1 MGFFNAMSSIDKIN
15 RLLKDLE
22 NQVTITQDLVARDAP
37 ASTLNNSLNVLKSIH
52 QQLIDAFSN
61 SSAARHAMFKVFG
74 DKMQMDGIL
83 TYSKNVIYNLYA
95 IIQNR

>member
-1 MGFFNAMSSIDKIN
+1 MGLFNATSSIMKIN

-22 NQVTITQDLVARDAP
+22 NQITITQSLVERDASP
-37 ASTLNNSLNVLKSIH
+37 SMLNDSLKVLKSIH
-52 QQLIDAFSN
+52 QQLIDAFSQ
-61 SSAARHAMFKVFG
+61 SSAARIAVFTIFG

-83 TYSKNVIYNLYA
+83 TYSKNVIYHLHA